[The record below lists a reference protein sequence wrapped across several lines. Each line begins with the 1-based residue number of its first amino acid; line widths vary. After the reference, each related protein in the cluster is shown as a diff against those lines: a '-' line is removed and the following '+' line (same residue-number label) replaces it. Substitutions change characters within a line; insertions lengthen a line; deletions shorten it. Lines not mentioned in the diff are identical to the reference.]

1 MEVPMETLLT
11 RSITVDIAD
20 LAVSNEPGCRLVT
33 YSLGSCIG
41 LAIWDP
47 VAKVGGLLHYMLP
60 ESTIAPDKAQKQPSM
75 FADTGIPLLFKSA
88 YNLGAEK
95 KRLVVKA
102 AGAAQVMDA
111 NGVFNIGKRN
121 QLAMRKILWRNNVM
135 IDKEDTGGVEGRT
148 MRLDI
153 NTGVVTIKTK
163 NGEYEL

>member
-1 MEVPMETLLT
+1 METVLT
-11 RSITVDIAD
+11 RSIIVDIAD
-20 LAVSNEPGCRLVT
+20 FAVSNEPGCTLIT

-47 VAKVGGLLHYMLP
+47 VTKVGGLLHYMLP
-60 ESTIAPDKAQKQPSM
+60 ESTIAPDKAQKQPAM

-95 KRLVVKA
+95 KRLIVKA

-121 QLAMRKILWRNNVM
+121 QLALRKILWRNNVM
-135 IDKEDTGGVEGRT
+135 IKTEDTGGVEGRT
-148 MRLDI
+148 MKLDI
-153 NTGVVTIKTK
+153 NTGRVLIKTK
-163 NGEYEL
+163 NGEYEI